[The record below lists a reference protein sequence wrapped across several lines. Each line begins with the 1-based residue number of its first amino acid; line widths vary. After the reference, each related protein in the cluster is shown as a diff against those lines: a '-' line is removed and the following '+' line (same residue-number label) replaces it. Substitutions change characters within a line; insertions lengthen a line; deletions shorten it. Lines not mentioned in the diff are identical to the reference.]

1 MKLLSIL
8 NKRVYLLQRTIRLV
22 NLESLFELKI
32 LKTGWSGF
40 GRNNELYFIHGN
52 NGCAVQ

>member
-1 MKLLSIL
+1 M
-8 NKRVYLLQRTIRLV
+8 